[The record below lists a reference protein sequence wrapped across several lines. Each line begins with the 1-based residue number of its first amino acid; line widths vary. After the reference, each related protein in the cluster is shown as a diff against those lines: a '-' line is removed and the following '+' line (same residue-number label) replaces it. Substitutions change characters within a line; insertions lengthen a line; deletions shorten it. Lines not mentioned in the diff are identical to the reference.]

1 MDFNLEITKI
11 LAKIMQNN
19 MKKKEMQEILYRII
33 DKMDY
38 ILSENDSFENFLEL
52 KREYEVLMKDIKH
65 YHIYYRK
72 LVKNCPIRNVTGA

>member
-52 KREYEVLMKDIKH
+52 KREYEVLMKDISK
-65 YHIYYRK
+65 Y
-72 LVKNCPIRNVTGA
+72 L